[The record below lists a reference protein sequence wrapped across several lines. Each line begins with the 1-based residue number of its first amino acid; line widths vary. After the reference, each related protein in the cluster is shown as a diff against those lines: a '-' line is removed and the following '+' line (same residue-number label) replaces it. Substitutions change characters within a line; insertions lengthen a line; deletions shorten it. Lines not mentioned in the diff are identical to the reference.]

1 MSDDAQQPEKTP
13 EELAQEA
20 ADEYR
25 AVCRRSPHPLTRMV
39 AAGLLEEL
47 KVAAQER
54 PPIHSEFWSRALLCA
69 ARLGELDALRVAA
82 ALTDCDLPDNEGQ
95 TALMLAAKHGHRDC
109 VVFLADLSAP
119 SMPDKSGQTALMQAA
134 GRGDLDAVKIL
145 SRGAGFS
152 QRDRNGDTALL
163 VAAAAGHAK
172 CVEFLLPLGDNREA
186 AVGLEKSPTILMR
199 AARSGSVQALDLLLP
214 LSDPQELDGRQ
225 AHALAYAAEEGH
237 ADAVRR
243 LLPLSD
249 ARLANADGMTSLMA
263 AASHGHVGCLRVLLE
278 NGPPPGEQD
287 GRSTSVFYSKNH
299 SGRDLD
305 LDRLV
310 RGAGQTALMLAVQ
323 SHSVECVQL
332 LLPISDFAAKD
343 DGGRT
348 ALDIAALLQQWPM
361 ALLIAPLCAPADV
374 KTSIELLAKHPPQ
387 DKDAHVTGN
396 LQAIYEQL
404 SMRDLLADIKA
415 STASAAALD
424 PTAATPPKD
433 APLGAAASSPTH
445 GEPTGNNHQSALV
458 APKSPRRPRTL

>member
-172 CVEFLLPLGDNREA
+172 CV
-186 AVGLEKSPTILMR
+186 
-199 AARSGSVQALDLLLP
+199 
-214 LSDPQELDGRQ
+214 
-225 AHALAYAAEEGH
+225 
-237 ADAVRR
+237 
-243 LLPLSD
+243 
-249 ARLANADGMTSLMA
+249 
-263 AASHGHVGCLRVLLE
+263 
-278 NGPPPGEQD
+278 
-287 GRSTSVFYSKNH
+287 
-299 SGRDLD
+299 
-305 LDRLV
+305 
-310 RGAGQTALMLAVQ
+310 
-323 SHSVECVQL
+323 
-332 LLPISDFAAKD
+332 DFF
-343 DGGRT
+343 
-348 ALDIAALLQQWPM
+348 
-361 ALLIAPLCAPADV
+361 
-374 KTSIELLAKHPPQ
+374 
-387 DKDAHVTGN
+387 
-396 LQAIYEQL
+396 
-404 SMRDLLADIKA
+404 
-415 STASAAALD
+415 
-424 PTAATPPKD
+424 
-433 APLGAAASSPTH
+433 
-445 GEPTGNNHQSALV
+445 
-458 APKSPRRPRTL
+458 